1 MSPGSFCSEERIH
14 ELPGIEVLQIV
25 DGLAKLSAIGLDGL
39 AVSWARYIDDM
50 RMFQRE
56 TLPLLKQAGLR

>member
-1 MSPGSFCSEERIH
+1 MVTSRPSP
-14 ELPGIEVLQIV
+14 
-25 DGLAKLSAIGLDGL
+25 LAAAV

-50 RMFQRE
+50 RTFQRE